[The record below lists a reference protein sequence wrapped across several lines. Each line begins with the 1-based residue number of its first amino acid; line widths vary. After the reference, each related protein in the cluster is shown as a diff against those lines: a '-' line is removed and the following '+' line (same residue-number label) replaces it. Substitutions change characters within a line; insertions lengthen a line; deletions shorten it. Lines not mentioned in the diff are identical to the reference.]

1 MNWRAQ
7 PPALAGTGCGCFL
20 PDLTRFTRLRCG
32 EARRFTLCRS
42 ETPSAVSFSQ
52 AVSQALEGVRKVPFF
67 VRILLHRGAFRAMVS
82 TPCARKPPGVFFC
95 AGRQIGGGESGIR
108 THGTRLTYTRFPS
121 VRLKPLGHLSAAR
134 GFYRR
139 RHDKTR
145 LARAAR
151 ELSVRSGAFHRGQ
164 RQLDELR
171 DRAGP
176 HL

>member
-20 PDLTRFTRLRCG
+20 PDLTRLTRLRCG

-95 AGRQIGGGESGIR
+95 AGRQIGGGESDR
-108 THGTRLTYTRFPS
+108 NFVFLPN
-121 VRLKPLGHLSAAR
+121 P
-134 GFYRR
+134 
-139 RHDKTR
+139 
-145 LARAAR
+145 
-151 ELSVRSGAFHRGQ
+151 ERSFLVPFHRGNRIQ
-164 RQLDELR
+164 VVLTDPFESRTIPASQGGL
-171 DRAGP
+171 
-176 HL
+176 

>member
-67 VRILLHRGAFRAMVS
+67 RTHPPPSRRVSRDGFNALRAQ
-82 TPCARKPPGVFFC
+82 A
-95 AGRQIGGGESGIR
+95 AGRF
-108 THGTRLTYTRFPS
+108 L
-121 VRLKPLGHLSAAR
+121 LC
-134 GFYRR
+134 
-139 RHDKTR
+139 RHDK
-145 LARAAR
+145 
-151 ELSVRSGAFHRGQ
+151 SVAERVGF
-164 RQLDELR
+164 EPTVR
-171 DRAGP
+171 D
-176 HL
+176 